1 MRISKERA
9 AHLLEL
15 AFLNDDK
22 HLAEDEICYKTT
34 MREVAKIAIAS
45 LRNGGLPQQHV
56 YVWDANK
63 EKEEYAIIDVW
74 TTSVPDVGEQ
84 IIIWQDE
91 TFHHYEVVKRIY
103 GINAEDRTACW
114 NIYVLPAKPK
124 NKDN

>member
-15 AFLNDDK
+15 AFLNGDK
-22 HLAEDEICYKTT
+22 HLAEDEICYETT

-56 YVWDANK
+56 YVWNAAEGKQKDP
-63 EKEEYAIIDVW
+63 IIDVW
-74 TTSVPDVGEQ
+74 TTSVPEPGEQ

-91 TFHHYEVVKRIY
+91 SFHHYEVVRRIY

-114 NIYVLPAKPK
+114 NIYVEPSASEEQS
-124 NKDN
+124 

>member
-15 AFLNDDK
+15 AFLNGDK
-22 HLAEDEICYKTT
+22 HLAEDEICYETT

-56 YVWDANK
+56 YVWNAAK
-63 EKEEYAIIDVW
+63 EKQKDPIIDVW
-74 TTSVPDVGEQ
+74 TTSVPEPGEKM
-84 IIIWQDE
+84 IIWQDE
-91 TFHHYEVVKRIY
+91 SFHHYIVVRRIY
-103 GINAEDRTACW
+103 GINATTRTACW

-124 NKDN
+124 NKA

>member
-22 HLAEDEICYKTT
+22 HLVEDEICYNDK

-56 YVWDANK
+56 YVWNAAK
-63 EKEEYAIIDVW
+63 EKQKDPIIDVW
-74 TTSVPDVGEQ
+74 TTSVPEPGEKM
-84 IIIWQDE
+84 IIWQDD
-91 TFHHYEVVKRIY
+91 TFHQFIVVRRIY
-103 GINAEDRTACW
+103 GINATTRTACW
-114 NIYVLPAKPK
+114 NIYVEPSASEEQS
-124 NKDN
+124 

>member
-15 AFLNDDK
+15 AFLNGDK
-22 HLAEDEICYKTT
+22 HLAEDEICYETT

-63 EKEEYAIIDVW
+63 EKEEHAIIDVW
-74 TTSVPDVGEQ
+74 TTSVPEKGEQ

-91 TFHHYEVVKRIY
+91 TFHHYEVVRRIY